1 MFMHTQNLRMHTR
14 SSLSS
19 LSLPAVCATAQL
31 LGEAGA
37 GCEAEGRGRDTECE
51 RRGGEGAREE
61 GARWGTARVHTVY
74 KVHSTHTHTSHAR
87 HTAHPQWSVP
97 RTEHTQLDPDRL
109 TLRVTRTSEWQC
121 AQAPSPRRQGHPRVT
136 LQNVNGQLKI
146 THRHTSTRR
155 RQGSFMS

>member
-1 MFMHTQNLRMHTR
+1 MHTQNLRMHTR

-121 AQAPSPRRQGHPRVT
+121 AQAR
-136 LQNVNGQLKI
+136 
-146 THRHTSTRR
+146 HRGVRATPVSRFRTSTDSSRSHTDTPVLGDVKDR
-155 RQGSFMS
+155 SCHRC

>member
-19 LSLPAVCATAQL
+19 LCRLRNCAAP
-31 LGEAGA
+31 
-37 GCEAEGRGRDTECE
+37 RGRRERGVRLRGEGGTPSE

-74 KVHSTHTHTSHAR
+74 KVHTTHTHTSHAR

-121 AQAPSPRRQGHPRVT
+121 AQAR
-136 LQNVNGQLKI
+136 
-146 THRHTSTRR
+146 HRGVRATPVSRFRTSTDSSRSHTDTPVLGDVKDR
-155 RQGSFMS
+155 SCHRC